1 MTFMG
6 KLGWFVSLVL
16 AAVIATGV
24 WLFIKG
30 DTVPASDGRASIRLS
45 EGERDKVLGE
55 MRGLLEAAQAI
66 IEASVANDMA
76 TVEAEARKVGMAAAE
91 GESPALMAK
100 LPLEFP
106 DVPPVARGANG
117 RRAGANKNPAGS
129 RRRGLDFTGAAAIS
143 FRPEGCR
150 SRWPGP
156 PRRRSA
162 GRRRR
167 CRPG

>member
-1 MTFMG
+1 MNFMG

-16 AAVIATGV
+16 AAVIATGA
-24 WLFIKG
+24 WLFIQG

-100 LPLEFP
+100 LPLEFMTLGMGTHRAMDDLADLAATNP
-106 DVPPVARGANG
+106 GKDAVLGALAETMLNCTACHASY
-117 RRAGANKNPAGS
+117 RLEAV
-129 RRRGLDFTGAAAIS
+129 D
-143 FRPEGCR
+143 E
-150 SRWPGP
+150 
-156 PRRRSA
+156 
-162 GRRRR
+162 
-167 CRPG
+167 

>member
-100 LPLEFP
+100 LPLEFMTLGLGTHQAMDDLADLAATNP
-106 DVPPVARGANG
+106 GKDAVLGALAETMLNCTACHASYRLEAVA
-117 RRAGANKNPAGS
+117 
-129 RRRGLDFTGAAAIS
+129 
-143 FRPEGCR
+143 E
-150 SRWPGP
+150 
-156 PRRRSA
+156 
-162 GRRRR
+162 
-167 CRPG
+167 

>member
-76 TVEAEARKVGMAAAE
+76 TVEAEARKVGMAAAQ

-100 LPLEFP
+100 LPLEFMTLGLGTHQAMDDLADLAATNP
-106 DVPPVARGANG
+106 GKDAVLGALAETMLNCTACHASYRLEAVA
-117 RRAGANKNPAGS
+117 
-129 RRRGLDFTGAAAIS
+129 
-143 FRPEGCR
+143 E
-150 SRWPGP
+150 
-156 PRRRSA
+156 
-162 GRRRR
+162 
-167 CRPG
+167 

>member
-1 MTFMG
+1 MRPKTPKTLSFRI
-6 KLGWFVSLVL
+6 FVTVAIVL

-100 LPLEFP
+100 LPLEFMTLGLGTHQAM
-106 DVPPVARGANG
+106 DDLADLRAQVAAKAPEAAATPATTPTPAAT
-117 RRAGANKNPAGS
+117 RRAHA
-129 RRRGLDFTGAAAIS
+129 
-143 FRPEGCR
+143 
-150 SRWPGP
+150 W
-156 PRRRSA
+156 
-162 GRRRR
+162 
-167 CRPG
+167 